1 MILMLVLMG
10 SVQAMAQGLKIKR
23 FSYAKSGE
31 TLKGEQIY
39 ARTDNEE
46 LLEAE
51 QGYSPYPWIL
61 YLENGGSVQFELPDS
76 QKHTHQ
82 VVPVVSGMH
91 SFTYHNGKDMY
102 IDVNV
107 VPYAVPYLGEL
118 RLHDLTTSDGSLKRL
133 TSPDPEGHEEFYQY
147 TINSDDDLKL
157 LTMNTSPGPAYLMM
171 SQSIPTQG
179 YWYSKNLAS
188 QVDFAKGVSVDQLK
202 QIAVSQGFDPKDFV
216 VQVGIYGNGGLIYS
230 DIYRDK
236 AKGVVRLTWIRIIDK
251 RPQIKKVTL
260 TTQISPAGA
269 GEVLINKV
277 SQSSIQVDQ
286 GTQVHLKARVTSQGY
301 VFDHWAD
308 AAGQS
313 LGTDSLLSYVVEEN
327 TTLTVHFKKKEF
339 EVKASSNDLALG
351 SVEPATLKVKAG
363 GEASFTATAKEN
375 AIFKGWKQKGS
386 AEVSVTELVL
396 KLTNVQE
403 ASEWTAV
410 FEKKEFEVKASSND
424 LALGTVEPAMLKV
437 KAGGEATFTAK
448 AKENAIFKG
457 WKQKGSAEVSVTG
470 SVLKLTNVQEASEWT
485 AVFEKK
491 EFEVKASS
499 NDLALGSV
507 EPATLKVKA
516 GGEVTFTA
524 TAKENAIFKGW
535 KKGSA
540 EVSVTESVLKLTNVQ
555 EASEWTA
562 VFEKKASTPEVG
574 AVDLQFGQ
582 REAILTWAPG
592 SATSWQIKLYRSDT
606 KLVKTILTQLPRVE
620 LESLVPGEV
629 YRYELVAKRQG
640 KLDSQVKQGTFK
652 TDQFNEREAL
662 APYLKNFSKL
672 LRGKAFDLIWM
683 DVNLSEFYQETP
695 IYEYYWQLNET
706 SPKVLLIPDGKQLT
720 LDTNQVGGCLIIL
733 IKSGDTLLYE
743 VRYELDK

>member
-1 MILMLVLMG
+1 MG
-10 SVQAMAQGLKIKR
+10 SVQAVAQGLKIKK
-23 FSYAKSGE
+23 FSYAKSGD
-31 TLKGEQIY
+31 LLQGEQLYVRTSSEVTWERGHGY
-39 ARTDNEE
+39 AP
-46 LLEAE
+46 A
-51 QGYSPYPWIL
+51 PWII
-61 YLENGGSVQFELPDS
+61 YVENGGSVDLKLPNFEQFGEFSDYGSNKGTSLLGDVLSGLKPDFY
-76 QKHTHQ
+76 
-82 VVPVVSGMH
+82 
-91 SFTYHNGKDMY
+91 SFSYYLQDENEKKKEKRERF
-102 IDVNV
+102 IDVMV
-107 VPYAVPYLGEL
+107 VPYAVPYLGKL
-118 RLHDLTTSDGSLKRL
+118 RLQGAISNDSVHLEKTVSEEDFFTYTIKSDSSLMQLIKINPRGGYDIDGNLGIHAALTQRF
-133 TSPDPEGHEEFYQY
+133 PESGYQY
-147 TINSDDDLKL
+147 AIRFPSE
-157 LTMNTSPGPAYLMM
+157 
-171 SQSIPTQG
+171 QERR
-179 YWYSKNLAS
+179 
-188 QVDFAKGVSVDQLK
+188 FADGVSVKSLK
-202 QIAVSQGFDPKDFV
+202 DMAVLQGLNPNDFV
-216 VQVGIYGNGGLIYS
+216 LQIGIDNAEGASIFS
-230 DIYRDK
+230 EVYRDQ
-236 AKGVVRLTWIRIIDK
+236 ARLTKKTTFLRIIDK
-251 RPQIKKVTL
+251 RQKYYT
-260 TTQISPAGA
+260 
-269 GEVLINKV
+269 
-277 SQSSIQVDQ
+277 
-286 GTQVHLKARVTSQGY
+286 LKAV
-301 VFDHWAD
+301 
-308 AAGQS
+308 
-313 LGTDSLLSYVVEEN
+313 
-327 TTLTVHFKKKEF
+327 
-339 EVKASSNDLALG
+339 SSNETLG
-351 SVEPATLKVKAG
+351 SVEPATLTVKAG
-363 GEASFTATAKEN
+363 GEASFTAIAKEN
-375 AIFKGWKQKGS
+375 AIFKGWKKGS
-386 AEVSVTELVL
+386 AEVSVTESVL

-437 KAGGEATFTAK
+437 KAGGEATFTA
-448 AKENAIFKG
+448 
-457 WKQKGSAEVSVTG
+457 
-470 SVLKLTNVQEASEWT
+470 
-485 AVFEKK
+485 
-491 EFEVKASS
+491 
-499 NDLALGSV
+499 
-507 EPATLKVKA
+507 
-516 GGEVTFTA
+516 

-555 EASEWTA
+555 EASEWTAVFEKKAEEKYYTLNAVSNDLALGTVEPATLTVKAGGEVTFTATAKENAIFKGWKKGSAEVSFTESVLKLTNVQEASKWTA

-683 DVNLSEFYQETP
+683 DVNLSEFDQETP

>member
-1 MILMLVLMG
+1 MKKKILRIIMILMLVLMG
-10 SVQAMAQGLKIKR
+10 SVSAVAQGAKIKK

-31 TLKGEQIY
+31 ILRGGQLY
-39 ARTDNEE
+39 ARTRDSRS
-46 LLEAE
+46 LERE
-51 QGYSPYPWIL
+51 QGYSAYSWIL
-61 YLENGGSVQFELPDS
+61 YLENGGTVQLELPDG
-76 QKHTHQ
+76 QKHQ
-82 VVPVVSGMH
+82 VAPGMH
-91 SFTYHNGKDMY
+91 SFTYHYGEKMY
-102 IDVNV
+102 IDVRV

-118 RLHDLTTSDGSLKRL
+118 RLQGAISNDSVHLEKTVS
-133 TSPDPEGHEEFYQY
+133 EEDFFTY
-147 TINSDDDLKL
+147 TIKSDA
-157 LTMNTSPGPAYLMM
+157 SLMQLIKI
-171 SQSIPTQG
+171 QSGGGREVNGNKGIYATIIKEFPQG
-179 YWYSKNLAS
+179 NYRYAPELPH
-188 QVDFAKGVSVDQLK
+188 QELFAQGVSVQYLK
-202 QIAVSQGFDPKDFV
+202 EQAHNRGLDPNDFV
-216 VQVGIYGNGGLIYS
+216 LQIGLDCSGSSILFS
-230 DIYRDK
+230 EVYRGQAREELK
-236 AKGVVRLTWIRIIDK
+236 TTFLRIVDK
-251 RPQIKKVTL
+251 RQKYYTL
-260 TTQISPAGA
+260 
-269 GEVLINKV
+269 
-277 SQSSIQVDQ
+277 
-286 GTQVHLKARVTSQGY
+286 
-301 VFDHWAD
+301 
-308 AAGQS
+308 
-313 LGTDSLLSYVVEEN
+313 
-327 TTLTVHFKKKEF
+327 
-339 EVKASSNDLALG
+339 KASSNDLALG
-351 SVEPATLKVKAG
+351 SVEPAELKVKAG
-363 GEASFTATAKEN
+363 GEATFTATAKEN
-375 AIFKGWKQKGS
+375 AIFKGWKKGL
-386 AEVSVTELVL
+386 AEVSVTESVL
-396 KLTNVQE
+396 KLTDVQE

-424 LALGTVEPAMLKV
+424 LALGTVEPAELKV
-437 KAGGEATFTAK
+437 KAGGEVTFTAT

-457 WKQKGSAEVSVTG
+457 WKKGLAEVSVTG

-499 NDLALGSV
+499 NDLTLGSV

-535 KKGSA
+535 KQKGSA

-683 DVNLSEFYQETP
+683 DVNLSEFDQETP

>member
-1 MILMLVLMG
+1 MKTNNLSRIVVILMLVLMG
-10 SVQAMAQGLKIKR
+10 SAQAMAQGDKLKKV
-23 FSYAKSGE
+23 SYAKSGDLLE
-31 TLKGEQIY
+31 GEQLY
-39 ARTDNEE
+39 VRTRDAMSTERG
-46 LLEAE
+46 
-51 QGYSPYPWIL
+51 QGYAPVPWIL
-61 YLENGGSVQFELPDS
+61 YLENGGSVDLKLPNFEQFGEFHNYGSNKGTSLSGDVLSGLKPDFY
-76 QKHTHQ
+76 
-82 VVPVVSGMH
+82 
-91 SFTYHNGKDMY
+91 SFSYYVQDENEKEKEKRRRFIH
-102 IDVNV
+102 VRV

-118 RLHDLTTSDGSLKRL
+118 RLHNLTTSGGPLVRL

-147 TINSDDDLKL
+147 TINSDNDLKL

-171 SQSIPTQG
+171 SQSIPTQR
-179 YWYSKNLAS
+179 YWYGENLAS

-375 AIFKGWKQKGS
+375 AIFKGWKKG
-386 AEVSVTELVL
+386 T
-396 KLTNVQE
+396 
-403 ASEWTAV
+403 
-410 FEKKEFEVKASSND
+410 
-424 LALGTVEPAMLKV
+424 
-437 KAGGEATFTAK
+437 
-448 AKENAIFKG
+448 
-457 WKQKGSAEVSVTG
+457 
-470 SVLKLTNVQEASEWT
+470 
-485 AVFEKK
+485 
-491 EFEVKASS
+491 
-499 NDLALGSV
+499 
-507 EPATLKVKA
+507 
-516 GGEVTFTA
+516 
-524 TAKENAIFKGW
+524 
-535 KKGSA
+535 A

-555 EASEWTA
+555 EASKWTA

-592 SATSWQIKLYRSDT
+592 SATSWQIKFYRSDT

-620 LESLVPGEV
+620 LESLIPGEV

-683 DVNLSEFYQETP
+683 DVNLSEFDQETP

>member
-10 SVQAMAQGLKIKR
+10 SVQAVAQGLKIKK
-23 FSYAKSGE
+23 FSYAKSGDL
-31 TLKGEQIY
+31 LKGSQLY
-39 ARTDNEE
+39 VRTRDAMSTERG
-46 LLEAE
+46 
-51 QGYSPYPWIL
+51 QGYAPVPWIV
-61 YLENGGSVQFELPDS
+61 YLENGGSVQLELSDS
-76 QKHTHQ
+76 LKHQ
-82 VVPVVSGMH
+82 IGPGYH
-91 SFTYHNGKDMY
+91 SFTYDKNREKMFIH
-102 IDVNV
+102 VNV
-107 VPYAVPYLGEL
+107 VPYAVPYLGKL
-118 RLHDLTTSDGSLKRL
+118 RLQGAISNDSVHLEKTVS
-133 TSPDPEGHEEFYQY
+133 EEDFFTY
-147 TINSDDDLKL
+147 TIKSDA
-157 LTMNTSPGPAYLMM
+157 SLMQLIKI
-171 SQSIPTQG
+171 QSGGGREVNGNKGIYATIIKEFPQG
-179 YWYSKNLAS
+179 NYRYAS
-188 QVDFAKGVSVDQLK
+188 ELPHQELFAQGVSVQYLK
-202 QIAVSQGFDPKDFV
+202 EQAHNRGLDPNDFV
-216 VQVGIYGNGGLIYS
+216 LQIGLDCFGSSILFSEVY
-230 DIYRDK
+230 DGQAREELK
-236 AKGVVRLTWIRIIDK
+236 TTFLRIIDK
-251 RPQIKKVTL
+251 RPQIKKVKL
-260 TTQISPAGA
+260 TTQISPVGV
-269 GEVLINKV
+269 GRVLINEV

-286 GTQVHLKARVTSQGY
+286 GTQVRLEAQVTSQGY

-327 TTLTVHFKKKEF
+327 TTLTAHFKKKEF
-339 EVKASSNDLALG
+339 EVTASSNDLALG
-351 SVEPATLKVKAG
+351 SVEPA
-363 GEASFTATAKEN
+363 E
-375 AIFKGWKQKGS
+375 
-386 AEVSVTELVL
+386 
-396 KLTNVQE
+396 
-403 ASEWTAV
+403 
-410 FEKKEFEVKASSND
+410 
-424 LALGTVEPAMLKV
+424 
-437 KAGGEATFTAK
+437 
-448 AKENAIFKG
+448 
-457 WKQKGSAEVSVTG
+457 
-470 SVLKLTNVQEASEWT
+470 
-485 AVFEKK
+485 
-491 EFEVKASS
+491 
-499 NDLALGSV
+499 
-507 EPATLKVKA
+507 LKVKA

-524 TAKENAIFKGW
+524 TAKENVVFKGW

-620 LESLVPGEV
+620 LESLIPGEA

>member
-10 SVQAMAQGLKIKR
+10 SVQAVAQGLKIKR

-351 SVEPATLKVKAG
+351 SVEPATLTVKAG
-363 GEASFTATAKEN
+363 GEAS
-375 AIFKGWKQKGS
+375 
-386 AEVSVTELVL
+386 
-396 KLTNVQE
+396 
-403 ASEWTAV
+403 
-410 FEKKEFEVKASSND
+410 
-424 LALGTVEPAMLKV
+424 
-437 KAGGEATFTAK
+437 
-448 AKENAIFKG
+448 
-457 WKQKGSAEVSVTG
+457 
-470 SVLKLTNVQEASEWT
+470 
-485 AVFEKK
+485 
-491 EFEVKASS
+491 
-499 NDLALGSV
+499 
-507 EPATLKVKA
+507 
-516 GGEVTFTA
+516 FTA

-540 EVSVTESVLKLTNVQ
+540 EVSVTGSVLKLTNVQ

-620 LESLVPGEV
+620 LESLIPGEV

-683 DVNLSEFYQETP
+683 DVNLSEFDQETP

>member
-10 SVQAMAQGLKIKR
+10 SVSAVAQGLKIKK
-23 FSYAKSGE
+23 FSYAKSGDL
-31 TLKGEQIY
+31 LKGEQLY
-39 ARTDNEE
+39 VRTDTEVTWERGN
-46 LLEAE
+46 
-51 QGYSPYPWIL
+51 GYATYPWIL
-61 YLENGGSVQFELPDS
+61 YLENGGHVQLQLSDS
-76 QKHTHQ
+76 LKHQ
-82 VVPVVSGMH
+82 IGPGYH
-91 SFTYHNGKDMY
+91 SFTYDKNREKMFIH
-102 IDVNV
+102 VNV
-107 VPYAVPYLGEL
+107 VSYAVPYLGKL
-118 RLHDLTTSDGSLKRL
+118 RLQGAISNDSVHLEKTVS
-133 TSPDPEGHEEFYQY
+133 EEDFFTY
-147 TINSDDDLKL
+147 TIKSDA
-157 LTMNTSPGPAYLMM
+157 SLMQLIKI
-171 SQSIPTQG
+171 QSGGGREVNGNKGIYATIIKEFPQG
-179 YWYSKNLAS
+179 NYRYAS
-188 QVDFAKGVSVDQLK
+188 ELPNPELFAQGVSVQYLK
-202 QIAVSQGFDPKDFV
+202 EQAHNRGLDPNDFV
-216 VQVGIYGNGGLIYS
+216 LQIGLDCFGS
-230 DIYRDK
+230 GTVFSEVYRGK
-236 AKGVVRLTWIRIIDK
+236 AREELKTTFLRIIDK

-260 TTQISPAGA
+260 MTQISPAGA
-269 GEVLINKV
+269 GEALINKV

-327 TTLTVHFKKKEF
+327 TTLTAHFKKKEF
-339 EVKASSNDLALG
+339 EVTAVSNDPALG
-351 SVEPATLKVKAG
+351 SVEPATLTVKAG
-363 GEASFTATAKEN
+363 GEATFTATAKEN
-375 AIFKGWKQKGS
+375 VVFKGWKKGL
-386 AEVSVTELVL
+386 AEVSVTESVL
-396 KLTNVQE
+396 KLTDVQE

-424 LALGTVEPAMLKV
+424 LALGTVEPAELKV
-437 KAGGEATFTAK
+437 KAGGEASFTAT

-457 WKQKGSAEVSVTG
+457 WKQKGSAEV
-470 SVLKLTNVQEASEWT
+470 N
-485 AVFEKK
+485 
-491 EFEVKASS
+491 
-499 NDLALGSV
+499 
-507 EPATLKVKA
+507 
-516 GGEVTFTA
+516 
-524 TAKENAIFKGW
+524 
-535 KKGSA
+535 
-540 EVSVTESVLKLTNVQ
+540 VTESVLKLTDVQ

-683 DVNLSEFYQETP
+683 DVNLSEFDQETP

>member
-1 MILMLVLMG
+1 MG
-10 SVQAMAQGLKIKR
+10 SAQAMAQGDKLKKV
-23 FSYAKSGE
+23 SYAKSGD
-31 TLKGEQIY
+31 LLQGEQLYVRTSSEVTWERGHGY
-39 ARTDNEE
+39 AP
-46 LLEAE
+46 A
-51 QGYSPYPWIL
+51 PWII
-61 YLENGGSVQFELPDS
+61 YVENGGSVDFKLPNFEQFGEFSDYGSNKGTSLSGDVLSGLKPDFY
-76 QKHTHQ
+76 
-82 VVPVVSGMH
+82 
-91 SFTYHNGKDMY
+91 SFSYYLQDENEKEKEKRERF
-102 IDVNV
+102 IDVMV
-107 VPYAVPYLGEL
+107 VPYAVPYLGKL
-118 RLHDLTTSDGSLKRL
+118 RLQGAISNDSVHLEKTVS
-133 TSPDPEGHEEFYQY
+133 EEDFFTY
-147 TINSDDDLKL
+147 TIKSDSSLMQFIKINPQGGYDIDGNLGIHAA
-157 LTMNTSPGPAYLMM
+157 LTQRFPES
-171 SQSIPTQG
+171 G
-179 YWYSKNLAS
+179 YKYAIRLSSEQERL
-188 QVDFAKGVSVDQLK
+188 FADGVSVKSLK
-202 QIAVSQGFDPKDFV
+202 DMAVLQGLNPNDFV
-216 VQVGIYGNGGLIYS
+216 LQIGIDNAEGASIFS
-230 DIYRDK
+230 EVYRDQ
-236 AKGVVRLTWIRIIDK
+236 ARLTKKTTFLRIIDK
-251 RPQIKKVTL
+251 RQKYYTL
-260 TTQISPAGA
+260 
-269 GEVLINKV
+269 
-277 SQSSIQVDQ
+277 
-286 GTQVHLKARVTSQGY
+286 
-301 VFDHWAD
+301 
-308 AAGQS
+308 
-313 LGTDSLLSYVVEEN
+313 
-327 TTLTVHFKKKEF
+327 
-339 EVKASSNDLALG
+339 KASSNDLALG
-351 SVEPATLKVKAG
+351 TVEPAELKVKAG
-363 GEASFTATAKEN
+363 GEVSFTATAKEN
-375 AIFKGWKQKGS
+375 AIFKGWKKGS

-410 FEKKEFEVKASSND
+410 FEKKAEEKYYTLKASSND
-424 LALGTVEPAMLKV
+424 LALGTVEPA
-437 KAGGEATFTAK
+437 E
-448 AKENAIFKG
+448 
-457 WKQKGSAEVSVTG
+457 
-470 SVLKLTNVQEASEWT
+470 
-485 AVFEKK
+485 
-491 EFEVKASS
+491 
-499 NDLALGSV
+499 
-507 EPATLKVKA
+507 LKVKA
-516 GGEVTFTA
+516 GGEVSFTA

-540 EVSVTESVLKLTNVQ
+540 EVSVTELVLKLTNVQ

>member
-1 MILMLVLMG
+1 MKTNNLSRIIMILMLVLMG
-10 SVQAMAQGLKIKR
+10 SVSAVAQGLKIKK

-31 TLKGEQIY
+31 TLRGEQLY

-46 LLEAE
+46 IWERGN
-51 QGYSPYPWIL
+51 GYSPYPWIL
-61 YLENGGSVQFELPDS
+61 YLENGGHVQLELPDS
-76 QKHTHQ
+76 QKHQ
-82 VVPVVSGMH
+82 VGPGYH
-91 SFTYHNGKDMY
+91 SFTYKNGVDMN
-102 IDVNV
+102 IHVNV

-118 RLHDLTTSDGSLKRL
+118 RLQGAVSGSSLIRL

-147 TINSDDDLKL
+147 TINSDNDLKL
-157 LTMNTSPGPAYLMM
+157 LTMNTSPGPAYLVM

-179 YWYSKNLAS
+179 YWYGENLVS

-286 GTQVHLKARVTSQGY
+286 GTQVHLKAQVTSQGY

-308 AAGQS
+308 AVGQS

-327 TTLTVHFKKKEF
+327 TTLTAHFK
-339 EVKASSNDLALG
+339 
-351 SVEPATLKVKAG
+351 
-363 GEASFTATAKEN
+363 
-375 AIFKGWKQKGS
+375 
-386 AEVSVTELVL
+386 
-396 KLTNVQE
+396 
-403 ASEWTAV
+403 
-410 FEKKEFEVKASSND
+410 KKEFEVKASSND

-437 KAGGEATFTAK
+437 KAGGEATFTA
-448 AKENAIFKG
+448 
-457 WKQKGSAEVSVTG
+457 
-470 SVLKLTNVQEASEWT
+470 
-485 AVFEKK
+485 
-491 EFEVKASS
+491 
-499 NDLALGSV
+499 
-507 EPATLKVKA
+507 
-516 GGEVTFTA
+516 

-540 EVSVTESVLKLTNVQ
+540 EVSVTGSVLKLTNVQ

-592 SATSWQIKLYRSDT
+592 SATSWQIKLYRSDA

>member
-10 SVQAMAQGLKIKR
+10 SAQAVAQGGKIKK

-31 TLKGEQIY
+31 TLRGDQLY
-39 ARTDNEE
+39 TRTYDEVTWERKN
-46 LLEAE
+46 
-51 QGYSPYPWIL
+51 GYSPYPWIL
-61 YLENGGSVQFELPDS
+61 YLENGGSVRFELPDG
-76 QKHTHQ
+76 QKHQ
-82 VVPVVSGMH
+82 VGPGYH
-91 SFTYHNGKDMY
+91 SFTYDKNSEDMY
-102 IDVNV
+102 VHVNV
-107 VPYAVPYLGEL
+107 IPYAVPYLGQL
-118 RLHDLTTSDGSLKRL
+118 RLQGAVSDDNVHLEKTVSEEDFFTYTIKSDSSLMQLIKINPRGGYDIDGNLGIHAALTQRFPESGYKYAIRLSSEQERLFADGVTVKSLKDMAVLQGLNPNDFVLQIGIDNAEGASIFSEVYRDQSRL
-133 TSPDPEGHEEFYQY
+133 TKKTTF
-147 TINSDDDLKL
+147 L
-157 LTMNTSPGPAYLMM
+157 
-171 SQSIPTQG
+171 
-179 YWYSKNLAS
+179 
-188 QVDFAKGVSVDQLK
+188 
-202 QIAVSQGFDPKDFV
+202 
-216 VQVGIYGNGGLIYS
+216 
-230 DIYRDK
+230 
-236 AKGVVRLTWIRIIDK
+236 RIIDK
-251 RPQIKKVTL
+251 RQKYYT
-260 TTQISPAGA
+260 
-269 GEVLINKV
+269 
-277 SQSSIQVDQ
+277 
-286 GTQVHLKARVTSQGY
+286 LKAVSSNET
-301 VFDHWAD
+301 
-308 AAGQS
+308 
-313 LGTDSLLSYVVEEN
+313 LGT
-327 TTLTVHFKKKEF
+327 
-339 EVKASSNDLALG
+339 
-351 SVEPATLKVKAG
+351 VEPATLTVKAG

-386 AEVSVTELVL
+386 AEVSVTESVL

-403 ASEWTAV
+403 ASKWTAV

-424 LALGTVEPAMLKV
+424 LALGTVEPA
-437 KAGGEATFTAK
+437 E
-448 AKENAIFKG
+448 
-457 WKQKGSAEVSVTG
+457 
-470 SVLKLTNVQEASEWT
+470 
-485 AVFEKK
+485 
-491 EFEVKASS
+491 
-499 NDLALGSV
+499 
-507 EPATLKVKA
+507 LKVKA

-535 KKGSA
+535 KKGLA
-540 EVSVTESVLKLTNVQ
+540 EVSVTGSVLKLTNVQ

-620 LESLVPGEV
+620 LESLIPGEA

-706 SPKVLLIPDGKQLT
+706 SPKVLLIPDGKQLI

>member
-1 MILMLVLMG
+1 MKTNNLSRIIMILMLVLMG

-76 QKHTHQ
+76 QEHTHQ

-118 RLHDLTTSDGSLKRL
+118 RLHNLTTSGGSLVRL

-147 TINSDDDLKL
+147 TINSDNDLKL

-171 SQSIPTQG
+171 SQSIPTQR
-179 YWYSKNLAS
+179 YWYGENLVS

-260 TTQISPAGA
+260 TTQISPVGV
-269 GEVLINKV
+269 GRVLINEV

-286 GTQVHLKARVTSQGY
+286 GTQVRLEAQVTSQGY

-308 AAGQS
+308 AAGRS

-327 TTLTVHFKKKEF
+327 TTLTAHFKKKEF

-351 SVEPATLKVKAG
+351 SVEPATLTVKAG
-363 GEASFTATAKEN
+363 GEVTFTATAKEN

-386 AEVSVTELVL
+386 AEVS
-396 KLTNVQE
+396 
-403 ASEWTAV
+403 
-410 FEKKEFEVKASSND
+410 F
-424 LALGTVEPAMLKV
+424 
-437 KAGGEATFTAK
+437 
-448 AKENAIFKG
+448 
-457 WKQKGSAEVSVTG
+457 
-470 SVLKLTNVQEASEWT
+470 
-485 AVFEKK
+485 
-491 EFEVKASS
+491 
-499 NDLALGSV
+499 
-507 EPATLKVKA
+507 
-516 GGEVTFTA
+516 
-524 TAKENAIFKGW
+524 
-535 KKGSA
+535 
-540 EVSVTESVLKLTNVQ
+540 TESVLKLTNVQ

-620 LESLVPGEV
+620 LESLIPGEA

>member
-1 MILMLVLMG
+1 MKTNNLSRIIMILMLVLMG
-10 SVQAMAQGLKIKR
+10 SVSAVAQGLKIKK

-31 TLKGEQIY
+31 TLRGEQLY

-46 LLEAE
+46 IWERGN
-51 QGYSPYPWIL
+51 GYSPYPWIL
-61 YLENGGSVQFELPDS
+61 YLENGGSVQLELSDS
-76 QKHTHQ
+76 LKHQ
-82 VVPVVSGMH
+82 IGPGYH
-91 SFTYHNGKDMY
+91 SFTYDKNREKMFIH
-102 IDVNV
+102 VNV
-107 VPYAVPYLGEL
+107 VPYAVPYLGKL

-147 TINSDDDLKL
+147 TINSDNDLKL

-179 YWYSKNLAS
+179 YWYGENLAS

-216 VQVGIYGNGGLIYS
+216 VQIGIYGNGGLIYS

-251 RPQIKKVTL
+251 RPQIKKVKL

-286 GTQVHLKARVTSQGY
+286 GTQVRLEAQVTSQGY

-308 AAGQS
+308 AVGQS

-327 TTLTVHFKKKEF
+327 TTLTAHFKKKEF
-339 EVKASSNDLALG
+339 EVTAVSND
-351 SVEPATLKVKAG
+351 P
-363 GEASFTATAKEN
+363 
-375 AIFKGWKQKGS
+375 
-386 AEVSVTELVL
+386 
-396 KLTNVQE
+396 
-403 ASEWTAV
+403 
-410 FEKKEFEVKASSND
+410 
-424 LALGTVEPAMLKV
+424 
-437 KAGGEATFTAK
+437 
-448 AKENAIFKG
+448 
-457 WKQKGSAEVSVTG
+457 
-470 SVLKLTNVQEASEWT
+470 
-485 AVFEKK
+485 
-491 EFEVKASS
+491 
-499 NDLALGSV
+499 ALGSV

-516 GGEVTFTA
+516 GGEVSFTA

-620 LESLVPGEV
+620 LESLVPGEI

-683 DVNLSEFYQETP
+683 DVNLSEFDQETP

-720 LDTNQVGGCLIIL
+720 LDTNQAGGCLIIL

>member
-351 SVEPATLKVKAG
+351 SVEPATL
-363 GEASFTATAKEN
+363 T
-375 AIFKGWKQKGS
+375 
-386 AEVSVTELVL
+386 
-396 KLTNVQE
+396 
-403 ASEWTAV
+403 
-410 FEKKEFEVKASSND
+410 
-424 LALGTVEPAMLKV
+424 
-437 KAGGEATFTAK
+437 
-448 AKENAIFKG
+448 
-457 WKQKGSAEVSVTG
+457 
-470 SVLKLTNVQEASEWT
+470 
-485 AVFEKK
+485 
-491 EFEVKASS
+491 
-499 NDLALGSV
+499 
-507 EPATLKVKA
+507 VKA

-535 KKGSA
+535 KQKGSA

-620 LESLVPGEV
+620 LESLIPGEV

-683 DVNLSEFYQETP
+683 DVNLSEFDQETP

>member
-1 MILMLVLMG
+1 MKTKNLSRIIMILMLVLMG
-10 SVQAMAQGLKIKR
+10 SVSAVAQGLKIKR

-118 RLHDLTTSDGSLKRL
+118 RLQGSISNDSVHLEK
-133 TSPDPEGHEEFYQY
+133 TVSEEDFFTY
-147 TINSDDDLKL
+147 TIKSDSSLMQFIKINPQGGYDIDGNLGIHAA
-157 LTMNTSPGPAYLMM
+157 LTQRFPES
-171 SQSIPTQG
+171 G
-179 YWYSKNLAS
+179 YKYAIRLSSEQERL
-188 QVDFAKGVSVDQLK
+188 FADGVSVKSLK
-202 QIAVSQGFDPKDFV
+202 DMAVLQGLNPNDFV
-216 VQVGIYGNGGLIYS
+216 LQIGIDNAEGASIFS
-230 DIYRDK
+230 EVYRDQ
-236 AKGVVRLTWIRIIDK
+236 ARLTKKTTFLRIIDK
-251 RPQIKKVTL
+251 RQKYYT
-260 TTQISPAGA
+260 
-269 GEVLINKV
+269 
-277 SQSSIQVDQ
+277 
-286 GTQVHLKARVTSQGY
+286 LKAVSSNET
-301 VFDHWAD
+301 
-308 AAGQS
+308 
-313 LGTDSLLSYVVEEN
+313 LGT
-327 TTLTVHFKKKEF
+327 
-339 EVKASSNDLALG
+339 
-351 SVEPATLKVKAG
+351 VEPATLTVKAG
-363 GEASFTATAKEN
+363 GEATFTATAKEN
-375 AIFKGWKQKGS
+375 AIFKGWKKGS
-386 AEVSVTELVL
+386 AEVSVTESVL

-424 LALGTVEPAMLKV
+424 LALGTVEPA
-437 KAGGEATFTAK
+437 E
-448 AKENAIFKG
+448 
-457 WKQKGSAEVSVTG
+457 
-470 SVLKLTNVQEASEWT
+470 
-485 AVFEKK
+485 
-491 EFEVKASS
+491 
-499 NDLALGSV
+499 
-507 EPATLKVKA
+507 LKVKA

-620 LESLVPGEV
+620 LESLIPGEV

-683 DVNLSEFYQETP
+683 DVNLSEFDQETP

-706 SPKVLLIPDGKQLT
+706 SSKVLLIPDGKQLT

>member
-10 SVQAMAQGLKIKR
+10 SVQAVAQGLKIKK
-23 FSYAKSGE
+23 FSYAKSGDL
-31 TLKGEQIY
+31 LKGSQLY
-39 ARTDNEE
+39 VRTRDAMSTERG
-46 LLEAE
+46 
-51 QGYSPYPWIL
+51 QGYAPVPWIV
-61 YLENGGSVQFELPDS
+61 YLENGGSVQLELSDS
-76 QKHTHQ
+76 LKHQIGPGYHN
-82 VVPVVSGMH
+82 
-91 SFTYHNGKDMY
+91 FTYDKNREKMFIH
-102 IDVNV
+102 VNV
-107 VPYAVPYLGEL
+107 VPYAVPYLGKL
-118 RLHDLTTSDGSLKRL
+118 RLQGAISNDSVHLEKTVS
-133 TSPDPEGHEEFYQY
+133 EEDFFTY
-147 TINSDDDLKL
+147 TIKSDA
-157 LTMNTSPGPAYLMM
+157 SLMQLIKI
-171 SQSIPTQG
+171 QSGGGREVNGNKGIYATIIKEFPQG
-179 YWYSKNLAS
+179 NYRYAS
-188 QVDFAKGVSVDQLK
+188 ELPHQELFAQGVSVQYLK
-202 QIAVSQGFDPKDFV
+202 EQAHNRGLDPNDFV
-216 VQVGIYGNGGLIYS
+216 LQIGLDCFGSSILFSEVY
-230 DIYRDK
+230 DGQAREELK
-236 AKGVVRLTWIRIIDK
+236 TTFLRIIDK
-251 RPQIKKVTL
+251 RPQIKKVKL
-260 TTQISPAGA
+260 TTQISPVGV
-269 GEVLINKV
+269 GRVLINEV

-286 GTQVHLKARVTSQGY
+286 GTQVRLEAQVTSQGY

-327 TTLTVHFKKKEF
+327 TTLTAHFKKKEF

-351 SVEPATLKVKAG
+351 SVEPATL
-363 GEASFTATAKEN
+363 T
-375 AIFKGWKQKGS
+375 
-386 AEVSVTELVL
+386 
-396 KLTNVQE
+396 
-403 ASEWTAV
+403 
-410 FEKKEFEVKASSND
+410 
-424 LALGTVEPAMLKV
+424 M
-437 KAGGEATFTAK
+437 
-448 AKENAIFKG
+448 
-457 WKQKGSAEVSVTG
+457 
-470 SVLKLTNVQEASEWT
+470 
-485 AVFEKK
+485 
-491 EFEVKASS
+491 
-499 NDLALGSV
+499 
-507 EPATLKVKA
+507 KA

-524 TAKENAIFKGW
+524 TAKENAVFKGW
-535 KKGSA
+535 KKGTA

-620 LESLVPGEV
+620 LESLIPGEV

-683 DVNLSEFYQETP
+683 DVNLSEFDQETP

>member
-10 SVQAMAQGLKIKR
+10 SVSAVAQGFKIKR

-31 TLKGEQIY
+31 TLKGAQLY
-39 ARTDNEE
+39 ARTDDVLSWERKN
-46 LLEAE
+46 
-51 QGYSPYPWIL
+51 GYSPYPWIL
-61 YLENGGSVQFELPDS
+61 YLENGGTVQLELPDG
-76 QKHTHQ
+76 QKHQ
-82 VVPVVSGMH
+82 VGPGMH
-91 SFTYHNGKDMY
+91 KFTYHNGEKMF
-102 IDVNV
+102 IHVNV

-118 RLHDLTTSDGSLKRL
+118 RLQGAVSDDNVHLEKTVS
-133 TSPDPEGHEEFYQY
+133 EEDFFTY
-147 TINSDDDLKL
+147 TIKSDADLK
-157 LTMNTSPGPAYLMM
+157 TIKI
-171 SQSIPTQG
+171 QSGGGREINGNKGIYATIIKEFPQG
-179 YWYSKNLAS
+179 NYRYAS
-188 QVDFAKGVSVDQLK
+188 ELPHQELFAQGVSVQYLK
-202 QIAVSQGFDPKDFV
+202 EQAHNRGLDPNDFV
-216 VQVGIYGNGGLIYS
+216 LQIGLDCS
-230 DIYRDK
+230 GSGTVFSEVYRGQAREELK
-236 AKGVVRLTWIRIIDK
+236 TTFIRIIDK
-251 RPQIKKVTL
+251 RQKYYTL
-260 TTQISPAGA
+260 
-269 GEVLINKV
+269 
-277 SQSSIQVDQ
+277 
-286 GTQVHLKARVTSQGY
+286 
-301 VFDHWAD
+301 
-308 AAGQS
+308 
-313 LGTDSLLSYVVEEN
+313 
-327 TTLTVHFKKKEF
+327 
-339 EVKASSNDLALG
+339 KASSND
-351 SVEPATLKVKAG
+351 E
-363 GEASFTATAKEN
+363 
-375 AIFKGWKQKGS
+375 
-386 AEVSVTELVL
+386 
-396 KLTNVQE
+396 
-403 ASEWTAV
+403 
-410 FEKKEFEVKASSND
+410 
-424 LALGTVEPAMLKV
+424 ALGTVEPATLTV
-437 KAGGEATFTAK
+437 KARGEATFTAK

-457 WKQKGSAEVSVTG
+457 WKEKGTGEERDTPVLYLTDIQKASEWTAVFEKKAEEKYYTLKAVSSNETLGTVEPAELKVKAGGEVTFTATAKENAIFKGWKKGLAEVSVTG

-499 NDLALGSV
+499 NDLTLGSV
-507 EPATLKVKA
+507 EPAMLTVKA

-524 TAKENAIFKGW
+524 TAKENVIFKGW
-535 KKGSA
+535 KQKGSA
-540 EVSVTESVLKLTNVQ
+540 EVSFTGSVLKLTNVQ

-683 DVNLSEFYQETP
+683 DVNLSEFDQETP

>member
-1 MILMLVLMG
+1 MKTNNLSRIIMILMLVLMG

-76 QKHTHQ
+76 QEHTHQ

-118 RLHDLTTSDGSLKRL
+118 RLHNLTTSGGSLVRL

-147 TINSDDDLKL
+147 TINSDNDLKL

-171 SQSIPTQG
+171 SQSIPTQR
-179 YWYSKNLAS
+179 YWYGENLVS

-260 TTQISPAGA
+260 TTQISPVGV
-269 GEVLINKV
+269 GRVLINEV

-286 GTQVHLKARVTSQGY
+286 GTQVRLEAQVTSQGY

-308 AAGQS
+308 AAGRS

-327 TTLTVHFKKKEF
+327 TTLTAHFKKKEF

-351 SVEPATLKVKAG
+351 SVEPATL
-363 GEASFTATAKEN
+363 T
-375 AIFKGWKQKGS
+375 
-386 AEVSVTELVL
+386 
-396 KLTNVQE
+396 
-403 ASEWTAV
+403 
-410 FEKKEFEVKASSND
+410 
-424 LALGTVEPAMLKV
+424 
-437 KAGGEATFTAK
+437 
-448 AKENAIFKG
+448 
-457 WKQKGSAEVSVTG
+457 
-470 SVLKLTNVQEASEWT
+470 
-485 AVFEKK
+485 
-491 EFEVKASS
+491 
-499 NDLALGSV
+499 
-507 EPATLKVKA
+507 VKA

-540 EVSVTESVLKLTNVQ
+540 EVSVTESVLKLTNVQEASEWTAVFEKKAEEKYYTLNAVSNDLALGSVEPATLTVKAGGEVTFTATAKENAIFKGWKKGSAEVSFTESVLKLTNVQ

-620 LESLVPGEV
+620 LESLIPGEA

>member
-1 MILMLVLMG
+1 MKTNNLSRIIMILMLVLMG

-351 SVEPATLKVKAG
+351 SVEPATL
-363 GEASFTATAKEN
+363 T
-375 AIFKGWKQKGS
+375 
-386 AEVSVTELVL
+386 
-396 KLTNVQE
+396 
-403 ASEWTAV
+403 
-410 FEKKEFEVKASSND
+410 
-424 LALGTVEPAMLKV
+424 
-437 KAGGEATFTAK
+437 
-448 AKENAIFKG
+448 
-457 WKQKGSAEVSVTG
+457 
-470 SVLKLTNVQEASEWT
+470 
-485 AVFEKK
+485 
-491 EFEVKASS
+491 
-499 NDLALGSV
+499 
-507 EPATLKVKA
+507 VKA

-535 KKGSA
+535 KQKGSA

-620 LESLVPGEV
+620 LESLIPGEV

-683 DVNLSEFYQETP
+683 DVNLSEFDQETP

>member
-82 VVPVVSGMH
+82 VVSGMH

-118 RLHDLTTSDGSLKRL
+118 RLHDLTTSDGSLKGL

-351 SVEPATLKVKAG
+351 SVEPATLTVKAG
-363 GEASFTATAKEN
+363 GEVTFTATAKEN
-375 AIFKGWKQKGS
+375 AIFKGWKKGS
-386 AEVSVTELVL
+386 AEVSVTE
-396 KLTNVQE
+396 
-403 ASEWTAV
+403 
-410 FEKKEFEVKASSND
+410 
-424 LALGTVEPAMLKV
+424 
-437 KAGGEATFTAK
+437 
-448 AKENAIFKG
+448 
-457 WKQKGSAEVSVTG
+457 

-507 EPATLKVKA
+507 EPATLTVKA

-620 LESLVPGEV
+620 LESLIPGEV

-640 KLDSQVKQGTFK
+640 KLDSQVKQGAFK

-683 DVNLSEFYQETP
+683 DVNLSEFDQETP

-743 VRYELDK
+743 VRYELGK

>member
-10 SVQAMAQGLKIKR
+10 SVQAVAQGLKIKK
-23 FSYAKSGE
+23 FSYAKSGD
-31 TLKGEQIY
+31 LLQGEQLY
-39 ARTDNEE
+39 VRTSSEE

-76 QKHTHQ
+76 QKHQ
-82 VVPVVSGMH
+82 VGLGYH
-91 SFTYHNGKDMY
+91 KFTYKNGEKMF

-107 VPYAVPYLGEL
+107 VPYAVPYLGQL
-118 RLHDLTTSDGSLKRL
+118 RLQGAISNDSVHLEKTVSEEDFFTYTITSDADLMKTIKINPQGGYDIDGNLGIHAALTQRFPESGYKYAIRL
-133 TSPDPEGHEEFYQY
+133 PSEQER
-147 TINSDDDLKL
+147 L
-157 LTMNTSPGPAYLMM
+157 
-171 SQSIPTQG
+171 
-179 YWYSKNLAS
+179 
-188 QVDFAKGVSVDQLK
+188 FADGVSVKSLK
-202 QIAVSQGFDPKDFV
+202 DMAVLQGLNPNDFV
-216 VQVGIYGNGGLIYS
+216 LQIGIDNAEGASIFS
-230 DIYRDK
+230 EVYRDQ
-236 AKGVVRLTWIRIIDK
+236 ARLTKKTTFLRIIDK
-251 RPQIKKVTL
+251 RQKYYT
-260 TTQISPAGA
+260 
-269 GEVLINKV
+269 
-277 SQSSIQVDQ
+277 
-286 GTQVHLKARVTSQGY
+286 LKAVSSNET
-301 VFDHWAD
+301 
-308 AAGQS
+308 
-313 LGTDSLLSYVVEEN
+313 LGTVEPAELKVKAGGEASFTATAKEN
-327 TTLTVHFKKKEF
+327 AIFKGWKQKGSAEVSVTESVLKLTNVQEASEWTAVFEKKEF

-351 SVEPATLKVKAG
+351 SVEPTTLKVKAG

-386 AEVSVTELVL
+386 AEVSVTE
-396 KLTNVQE
+396 
-403 ASEWTAV
+403 
-410 FEKKEFEVKASSND
+410 
-424 LALGTVEPAMLKV
+424 
-437 KAGGEATFTAK
+437 
-448 AKENAIFKG
+448 
-457 WKQKGSAEVSVTG
+457 

-507 EPATLKVKA
+507 EPATLTVKA

-535 KKGSA
+535 KKGLA
-540 EVSVTESVLKLTNVQ
+540 EVSVTESVLKLTDVQ
-555 EASEWTA
+555 EASKWTA

-683 DVNLSEFYQETP
+683 DVNLSEFDQETP

>member
-10 SVQAMAQGLKIKR
+10 SAQAMAQGDKLKKV
-23 FSYAKSGE
+23 SYAKSGE
-31 TLKGEQIY
+31 TLKGEQLYSRNRAGYISEQADGY
-39 ARTDNEE
+39 AI
-46 LLEAE
+46 
-51 QGYSPYPWIL
+51 YPWII
-61 YLENGGSVQFELPDS
+61 YLENGGTVQLELPDG
-76 QKHTHQ
+76 QKHQ
-82 VVPVVSGMH
+82 VGPGVH
-91 SFTYHNGKDMY
+91 DFTYHNGEKMY
-102 IDVNV
+102 IDVRV
-107 VPYAVPYLGEL
+107 VSYAVPYLGGL
-118 RLHDLTTSDGSLKRL
+118 RLHNLTTSGGSLKRL

-179 YWYSKNLAS
+179 YWYGENLAS

-351 SVEPATLKVKAG
+351 SVEPATL
-363 GEASFTATAKEN
+363 T
-375 AIFKGWKQKGS
+375 
-386 AEVSVTELVL
+386 
-396 KLTNVQE
+396 
-403 ASEWTAV
+403 
-410 FEKKEFEVKASSND
+410 
-424 LALGTVEPAMLKV
+424 
-437 KAGGEATFTAK
+437 
-448 AKENAIFKG
+448 
-457 WKQKGSAEVSVTG
+457 
-470 SVLKLTNVQEASEWT
+470 
-485 AVFEKK
+485 
-491 EFEVKASS
+491 
-499 NDLALGSV
+499 
-507 EPATLKVKA
+507 VKA

-524 TAKENAIFKGW
+524 TAKENAVFKGW
-535 KKGSA
+535 KKGTA

-620 LESLVPGEV
+620 LESLIPGEV

-683 DVNLSEFYQETP
+683 DVNLSEFDQETP

>member
-1 MILMLVLMG
+1 M
-10 SVQAMAQGLKIKR
+10 
-23 FSYAKSGE
+23 
-31 TLKGEQIY
+31 
-39 ARTDNEE
+39 
-46 LLEAE
+46 
-51 QGYSPYPWIL
+51 
-61 YLENGGSVQFELPDS
+61 
-76 QKHTHQ
+76 
-82 VVPVVSGMH
+82 
-91 SFTYHNGKDMY
+91 
-102 IDVNV
+102 
-107 VPYAVPYLGEL
+107 
-118 RLHDLTTSDGSLKRL
+118 
-133 TSPDPEGHEEFYQY
+133 
-147 TINSDDDLKL
+147 
-157 LTMNTSPGPAYLMM
+157 
-171 SQSIPTQG
+171 
-179 YWYSKNLAS
+179 
-188 QVDFAKGVSVDQLK
+188 
-202 QIAVSQGFDPKDFV
+202 
-216 VQVGIYGNGGLIYS
+216 
-230 DIYRDK
+230 
-236 AKGVVRLTWIRIIDK
+236 
-251 RPQIKKVTL
+251 
-260 TTQISPAGA
+260 
-269 GEVLINKV
+269 
-277 SQSSIQVDQ
+277 
-286 GTQVHLKARVTSQGY
+286 
-301 VFDHWAD
+301 
-308 AAGQS
+308 
-313 LGTDSLLSYVVEEN
+313 
-327 TTLTVHFKKKEF
+327 
-339 EVKASSNDLALG
+339 
-351 SVEPATLKVKAG
+351 KAG
-363 GEASFTATAKEN
+363 GEVTFTATAKEN
-375 AIFKGWKQKGS
+375 AIFKGWKKG
-386 AEVSVTELVL
+386 L
-396 KLTNVQE
+396 
-403 ASEWTAV
+403 
-410 FEKKEFEVKASSND
+410 
-424 LALGTVEPAMLKV
+424 
-437 KAGGEATFTAK
+437 
-448 AKENAIFKG
+448 
-457 WKQKGSAEVSVTG
+457 AEVSVTG

-491 EFEVKASS
+491 AEEKYYTLKAVSS
-499 NDLALGSV
+499 NETLGTV
-507 EPATLKVKA
+507 EPAELKVKA

-535 KKGSA
+535 KKGLA
-540 EVSVTESVLKLTNVQ
+540 EVSVTGSVLKLTNVQ

>member
-10 SVQAMAQGLKIKR
+10 SAQAVAQGGKIKK

-31 TLKGEQIY
+31 TLRGDQLY
-39 ARTDNEE
+39 TRTYDEVTWERKN
-46 LLEAE
+46 
-51 QGYSPYPWIL
+51 GYSPYPWIL
-61 YLENGGSVQFELPDS
+61 YLENGGSVRFELPDG
-76 QKHTHQ
+76 QKHQ
-82 VVPVVSGMH
+82 VGPGYH
-91 SFTYHNGKDMY
+91 SFTYDKNSEDMY
-102 IDVNV
+102 VHVNV
-107 VPYAVPYLGEL
+107 IPYAVPYLGQL
-118 RLHDLTTSDGSLKRL
+118 RLQGAVSDDNVHLEKTVSEEDFFTYTIKSDSSLMQLIKINPRGGYDIDGNLGIHAALTQRFPESGYKYAIRLSSEQERLFADGVTVKSLKDMAVLQGLNPNDFVLQIGIDNAEGASIFSEVYRDQSRL
-133 TSPDPEGHEEFYQY
+133 TKKTTF
-147 TINSDDDLKL
+147 L
-157 LTMNTSPGPAYLMM
+157 
-171 SQSIPTQG
+171 
-179 YWYSKNLAS
+179 
-188 QVDFAKGVSVDQLK
+188 
-202 QIAVSQGFDPKDFV
+202 
-216 VQVGIYGNGGLIYS
+216 
-230 DIYRDK
+230 
-236 AKGVVRLTWIRIIDK
+236 RIIDK
-251 RPQIKKVTL
+251 RQKYYT
-260 TTQISPAGA
+260 
-269 GEVLINKV
+269 
-277 SQSSIQVDQ
+277 
-286 GTQVHLKARVTSQGY
+286 LKAVSSNET
-301 VFDHWAD
+301 
-308 AAGQS
+308 
-313 LGTDSLLSYVVEEN
+313 LGT
-327 TTLTVHFKKKEF
+327 
-339 EVKASSNDLALG
+339 
-351 SVEPATLKVKAG
+351 VEPAELKVKAG
-363 GEASFTATAKEN
+363 GEVTFTATAKEN
-375 AIFKGWKQKGS
+375 AIFKGWKKG
-386 AEVSVTELVL
+386 L
-396 KLTNVQE
+396 
-403 ASEWTAV
+403 
-410 FEKKEFEVKASSND
+410 
-424 LALGTVEPAMLKV
+424 
-437 KAGGEATFTAK
+437 
-448 AKENAIFKG
+448 
-457 WKQKGSAEVSVTG
+457 AEVSVTG

-499 NDLALGSV
+499 NDLTLGSV
-507 EPATLKVKA
+507 EPATLTVKA

-535 KKGSA
+535 KKGLA
-540 EVSVTESVLKLTNVQ
+540 EVSVTGSVLKLTNVQ

-620 LESLVPGEV
+620 LESLIPGEA

-706 SPKVLLIPDGKQLT
+706 SPKVLLIPDGKQLI

>member
-351 SVEPATLKVKAG
+351 SVEPATL
-363 GEASFTATAKEN
+363 T
-375 AIFKGWKQKGS
+375 
-386 AEVSVTELVL
+386 
-396 KLTNVQE
+396 
-403 ASEWTAV
+403 
-410 FEKKEFEVKASSND
+410 
-424 LALGTVEPAMLKV
+424 
-437 KAGGEATFTAK
+437 
-448 AKENAIFKG
+448 
-457 WKQKGSAEVSVTG
+457 
-470 SVLKLTNVQEASEWT
+470 
-485 AVFEKK
+485 
-491 EFEVKASS
+491 
-499 NDLALGSV
+499 
-507 EPATLKVKA
+507 VKA

-524 TAKENAIFKGW
+524 TAKENAVFKGW
-535 KKGSA
+535 KKGTA

-620 LESLVPGEV
+620 LESLIPGEV

-683 DVNLSEFYQETP
+683 DVNLSEFDQETP

>member
-10 SVQAMAQGLKIKR
+10 SVSAVAQGLKIKK

-31 TLKGEQIY
+31 TLRGEQLY

-46 LLEAE
+46 IWERGN
-51 QGYSPYPWIL
+51 GYSPYPWIL
-61 YLENGGSVQFELPDS
+61 YLENGGHVQLELPDS
-76 QKHTHQ
+76 QKHQ
-82 VVPVVSGMH
+82 VGPGYH
-91 SFTYHNGKDMY
+91 SFTYKNGVDMN
-102 IDVNV
+102 IHVNV

-118 RLHDLTTSDGSLKRL
+118 RLQGAVSGSSLIRL

-147 TINSDDDLKL
+147 TINSDNDLKL
-157 LTMNTSPGPAYLMM
+157 LTMNTSPGPAYLVM

-179 YWYSKNLAS
+179 YWYGENLVS

-286 GTQVHLKARVTSQGY
+286 GTQVHLKAQVTSQEY

-327 TTLTVHFKKKEF
+327 RILTAHFKKKEF
-339 EVKASSNDLALG
+339 EVTAVSNDEALG
-351 SVEPATLKVKAG
+351 SVEPATLTVKAG

-386 AEVSVTELVL
+386 AEVSVTESVL
-396 KLTNVQE
+396 KLTDVQE

-410 FEKKEFEVKASSND
+410 FEKKAEEKYYT
-424 LALGTVEPAMLKV
+424 L
-437 KAGGEATFTAK
+437 
-448 AKENAIFKG
+448 NA
-457 WKQKGSAEVSVTG
+457 V
-470 SVLKLTNVQEASEWT
+470 
-485 AVFEKK
+485 
-491 EFEVKASS
+491 S

-507 EPATLKVKA
+507 EPATLTVKA

-620 LESLVPGEV
+620 LESLIPGEV

-683 DVNLSEFYQETP
+683 DVNLSEFDQETP

-720 LDTNQVGGCLIIL
+720 LDTNQAGGCLIIL

>member
-1 MILMLVLMG
+1 MILMLVLIG
-10 SVQAMAQGLKIKR
+10 SVSAVAQGAKIKK

-31 TLKGEQIY
+31 ILRGGQLY
-39 ARTDNEE
+39 ARTRDSRS
-46 LLEAE
+46 LERE
-51 QGYSPYPWIL
+51 QGYSAYSWIL
-61 YLENGGSVQFELPDS
+61 YLENGGTVQLELPDG
-76 QKHTHQ
+76 QKHQ
-82 VVPVVSGMH
+82 VAPGMH
-91 SFTYHNGKDMY
+91 SFTYHYGEKMY
-102 IDVNV
+102 IDVRV

-118 RLHDLTTSDGSLKRL
+118 RLQGAISNDSVHLEKTVS
-133 TSPDPEGHEEFYQY
+133 EEDFFTY
-147 TINSDDDLKL
+147 TIKSDA
-157 LTMNTSPGPAYLMM
+157 SLMQLIKI
-171 SQSIPTQG
+171 QSGGGREVNGNKGIYATIIKEFPQG
-179 YWYSKNLAS
+179 NYRYAPELPH
-188 QVDFAKGVSVDQLK
+188 QELFAQGVSVQYLK
-202 QIAVSQGFDPKDFV
+202 EQAHNRGLDPNDFV
-216 VQVGIYGNGGLIYS
+216 LQIGLDCSGSSILFS
-230 DIYRDK
+230 EVYRGQAREELK
-236 AKGVVRLTWIRIIDK
+236 TTFLRIVDK
-251 RPQIKKVTL
+251 RQKYYTL
-260 TTQISPAGA
+260 
-269 GEVLINKV
+269 
-277 SQSSIQVDQ
+277 
-286 GTQVHLKARVTSQGY
+286 
-301 VFDHWAD
+301 
-308 AAGQS
+308 
-313 LGTDSLLSYVVEEN
+313 
-327 TTLTVHFKKKEF
+327 
-339 EVKASSNDLALG
+339 
-351 SVEPATLKVKAG
+351 
-363 GEASFTATAKEN
+363 
-375 AIFKGWKQKGS
+375 
-386 AEVSVTELVL
+386 
-396 KLTNVQE
+396 
-403 ASEWTAV
+403 
-410 FEKKEFEVKASSND
+410 KASSND
-424 LALGTVEPAMLKV
+424 LALGTVEPAMLTV
-437 KAGGEATFTAK
+437 KAGGEVTFTAT

-457 WKQKGSAEVSVTG
+457 WKKGTAEVSVTG

-499 NDLALGSV
+499 NDLTLGSV
-507 EPATLKVKA
+507 EPAMLTVKA

-535 KKGSA
+535 KKGLA
-540 EVSVTESVLKLTNVQ
+540 EVSVTGSVLKLTHVQ

-620 LESLVPGEV
+620 LESLIPGEV
-629 YRYELVAKRQG
+629 YHYELVAKRQG

-683 DVNLSEFYQETP
+683 DVNLSEFDQEIP

-720 LDTNQVGGCLIIL
+720 LDTNQAGGCLIIL

>member
-1 MILMLVLMG
+1 MEKKILSRIFVILMLVLMG
-10 SVQAMAQGLKIKR
+10 SVQAVAQGLKIKR

-31 TLKGEQIY
+31 TLKGEKLY
-39 ARTDNEE
+39 SRTD
-46 LLEAE
+46 AE
-51 QGYSPYPWIL
+51 VTWERGHGYAPAPWIL

-82 VVPVVSGMH
+82 VVPVVPGMH
-91 SFTYHNGKDMY
+91 SFICNNGKDMLF

-118 RLHDLTTSDGSLKRL
+118 RLQGAISNDSVHLEKTVS
-133 TSPDPEGHEEFYQY
+133 EEDFFTY
-147 TINSDDDLKL
+147 TIKSDA
-157 LTMNTSPGPAYLMM
+157 SLMQLIKI
-171 SQSIPTQG
+171 QSGGGREVNGNKGIYATIIKEFPQG
-179 YWYSKNLAS
+179 NYRYAPELPH
-188 QVDFAKGVSVDQLK
+188 QELFAQGVSVQYLK
-202 QIAVSQGFDPKDFV
+202 EQAHNRGFDPNDFV
-216 VQVGIYGNGGLIYS
+216 LQIGLDCFGSSILFS
-230 DIYRDK
+230 EVYRGK
-236 AKGVVRLTWIRIIDK
+236 AREELKTTFLRIIDK
-251 RPQIKKVTL
+251 RPQIKKVKL
-260 TTQISPAGA
+260 TTQISPVGA
-269 GEVLINKV
+269 GEVLINEV
-277 SQSSIQVDQ
+277 PQSSIQVDQ
-286 GTQVHLKARVTSQGY
+286 GTQVRLEAQVTSQGY

-313 LGTDSLLSYVVEEN
+313 RGTDSLLSYVVEEN
-327 TTLTVHFKKKEF
+327 TTLTAHFKKKEF
-339 EVKASSNDLALG
+339 EVTASSNDEALG
-351 SVEPATLKVKAG
+351 TVEPATLKVKAG
-363 GEASFTATAKEN
+363 GEATFTATAKEN

-386 AEVSVTELVL
+386 AEVSVTE
-396 KLTNVQE
+396 
-403 ASEWTAV
+403 
-410 FEKKEFEVKASSND
+410 
-424 LALGTVEPAMLKV
+424 
-437 KAGGEATFTAK
+437 
-448 AKENAIFKG
+448 
-457 WKQKGSAEVSVTG
+457 
-470 SVLKLTNVQEASEWT
+470 SVLKLTNVQEAS
-485 AVFEKK
+485 K
-491 EFEVKASS
+491 
-499 NDLALGSV
+499 
-507 EPATLKVKA
+507 
-516 GGEVTFTA
+516 
-524 TAKENAIFKGW
+524 
-535 KKGSA
+535 
-540 EVSVTESVLKLTNVQ
+540 
-555 EASEWTA
+555 WTA

-683 DVNLSEFYQETP
+683 DVNLSEFDQETP